1 MVRKNIALTVVM
13 AAAIIGIWRYVSPP
27 RQSDLVNRG
36 TDGIGNLDE
45 LRKVAARVDG
55 EFAEHWQ
62 SQQLHAAEPA
72 DNLAIAR
79 RLSLA
84 LTGTNL
90 RWRRSACWS
99 VNRQMSKFPGGPA
112 DC

>member
-45 LRKVAARVDG
+45 LRKVA
-55 EFAEHWQ
+55 
-62 SQQLHAAEPA
+62 PA
-72 DNLAIAR
+72 STAS
-79 RLSLA
+79 SLNI
-84 LTGTNL
+84 GN
-90 RWRRSACWS
+90 RSNSMPRSPRIIWLLPDACH
-99 VNRQMSKFPGGPA
+99 
-112 DC
+112 